1 MKSNDIIQSGS
12 AMYRIIDIAD
22 TKAFVVDC
30 KKKSMPKWLDMSS
43 LQGYTFCSL
52 DTGELQDINEM
63 GMQSRKTAYER
74 FSVVSNILPFI
85 TDKNKRSDALT
96 ANTIIS
102 VLFFSG
108 QLDLV

>member
-43 LQGYTFCSL
+43 LQ
-52 DTGELQDINEM
+52 E
-63 GMQSRKTAYER
+63 
-74 FSVVSNILPFI
+74 
-85 TDKNKRSDALT
+85 NKKCTLAENSYQA
-96 ANTIIS
+96 I
-102 VLFFSG
+102 
-108 QLDLV
+108 

>member
-74 FSVVSNILPFI
+74 FSVVSNILPFM
-85 TDKNKRSDALT
+85 L
-96 ANTIIS
+96 NTYPLS
-102 VLFFSG
+102 HDLCFFHWH
-108 QLDLV
+108 QAWLYDLL

>member
-52 DTGELQDINEM
+52 DTGELQDTLSYVN
-63 GMQSRKTAYER
+63 R
-74 FSVVSNILPFI
+74 NILQPFP
-85 TDKNKRSDALT
+85 
-96 ANTIIS
+96 
-102 VLFFSG
+102 VPFWHH
-108 QLDLV
+108 